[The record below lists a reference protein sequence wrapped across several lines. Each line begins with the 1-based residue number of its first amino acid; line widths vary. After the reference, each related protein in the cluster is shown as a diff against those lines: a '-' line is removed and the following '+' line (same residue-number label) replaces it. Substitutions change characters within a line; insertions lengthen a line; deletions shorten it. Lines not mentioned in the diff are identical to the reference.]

1 MEGKGILNE
10 VYGIKLVELAESKPT
25 KLFIT
30 YPTFKLP
37 TASMLSKE
45 MAAELKTLFIV
56 LSYIFMK
63 SGEVQES
70 KSNEIS

>member
-1 MEGKGILNE
+1 MILKE
-10 VYGIKLVELAESKPT
+10 IYGIELAELAESKPT

-37 TASMLSKE
+37 TSSMLSKE

-63 SGEVQES
+63 SGEIQES
-70 KSNEIS
+70 KYIKVN